1 MRPVRTF
8 RRMADVTSTTTDEDH
23 RHGRAELFAAI
34 LLGIAGVLTA
44 FCAYKAALTDGD
56 ALQGYTESTQ
66 QLTDSNQ
73 FYSQALQRSTKD
85 QQLFT
90 QFALESQT
98 ANEELVAYML
108 TLMDDNLR
116 DAVLWWSDA
125 VQQDDG
131 LLSPFVDHPDN
142 PYVNADQA
150 QAVKLE
156 TRSNATYED
165 AAAFDDE
172 GDQYELAAVL
182 FALTLFFAGIAT
194 LLKRIQAT
202 YVLLTAATL
211 SSAVGIVVL
220 VAAV

>member
-1 MRPVRTF
+1 
-8 RRMADVTSTTTDEDH
+8 MADTTSTVADADR
-23 RHGRAELFAAI
+23 RHGRVELFAAI

-44 FCAYKAALTDGD
+44 LCAYEAALTDGD

-73 FYSQALQRSTKD
+73 FYSQALSRSTRD
-85 QQLFT
+85 QQLFS

-98 ANEELVAYML
+98 ADEELVAYML

-116 DAVLWWSDA
+116 TAVLWWSEA
-125 VQQDDG
+125 VQQDETI
-131 LLSPFVDHPDN
+131 LSPFVDHPDN
-142 PYVNADQA
+142 PYVNVDQSEATGLEA
-150 QAVKLE
+150 QSNE
-156 TRSNATYED
+156 TYREASD
-165 AAAFDDE
+165 FDEE

-202 YVLLTAATL
+202 YVLLTAATV
-211 SSAVGIVVL
+211 SSVGGLVVL
-220 VAAV
+220 FTAI

>member
-1 MRPVRTF
+1 
-8 RRMADVTSTTTDEDH
+8 MADTTSTADADR

-73 FYSQALQRSTKD
+73 FYSQALSRSTRD
-85 QQLFT
+85 QQLFS

-116 DAVLWWSDA
+116 DAVLWWSEA
-125 VQQDDG
+125 VQQDET
-131 LLSPFVDHPDN
+131 LLSPFVEHPDN
-142 PYVNADQA
+142 PYVNVDQA
-150 QAVKLE
+150 EATALE
-156 TRSNATYED
+156 AQSNETYQEASD
-165 AAAFDDE
+165 FDEE

-194 LLKRIQAT
+194 LLKRMQAT
-202 YVLLTAATL
+202 YVLLAVATV
-211 SSAVGIVVL
+211 SSVGGLVVL
-220 VAAV
+220 FAAI

>member
-1 MRPVRTF
+1 
-8 RRMADVTSTTTDEDH
+8 MADTTSTAADADR

-44 FCAYKAALTDGD
+44 FCAYRAALTDGD

-73 FYSQALQRSTKD
+73 FYSQALSRSTRD
-85 QQLFT
+85 QQLFS

-116 DAVLWWSDA
+116 DAVLWWSEA
-125 VQQDDG
+125 VQKDET
-131 LLSPFVDHPDN
+131 LVSPFVDHPDN
-142 PYVNADQA
+142 PYVNVDQA
-150 QAVKLE
+150 EATALE
-156 TRSNATYED
+156 AQSNETYQEASD
-165 AAAFDDE
+165 FDEE

-194 LLKRIQAT
+194 LLKRMHAT
-202 YVLLTAATL
+202 YVLLAVATV
-211 SSAVGIVVL
+211 SSVGGLVVL
-220 VAAV
+220 FTAI

>member
-1 MRPVRTF
+1 
-8 RRMADVTSTTTDEDH
+8 MADTISTAADADR

-44 FCAYKAALTDGD
+44 FCAYKAALADGD

-73 FYSQALQRSTKD
+73 FYSQALSRSTRD

-90 QFALESQT
+90 QFALETQT

-125 VQQDDG
+125 VQQDDT

-142 PYVNADQA
+142 PYANVDQA
-150 QAVKLE
+150 EATALE
-156 TRSNATYED
+156 AQSNETYQE
-165 AAAFDDE
+165 AADFDEE

-202 YVLLTAATL
+202 YVLLAVATA
-211 SSAVGIVVL
+211 SSVGGLVVL
-220 VAAV
+220 VTAI

>member
-1 MRPVRTF
+1 
-8 RRMADVTSTTTDEDH
+8 MADTTSTTADADR

-73 FYSQALQRSTKD
+73 FYSQALSRSTRD
-85 QQLFT
+85 QQLFS

-116 DAVLWWSDA
+116 NAVLWWSDA
-125 VQQDDG
+125 VQQDET

-142 PYVNADQA
+142 PYVNVDQA
-150 QAVKLE
+150 EATALE
-156 TRSNATYED
+156 AQSNETYQEASD
-165 AAAFDDE
+165 FDEE

-202 YVLLTAATL
+202 YVLLAVATV
-211 SSAVGIVVL
+211 SSVGGLVVL
-220 VAAV
+220 LTAI

>member
-1 MRPVRTF
+1 MRIRLSF
-8 RRMADVTSTTTDEDH
+8 RRMADTTTTETGDD
-23 RHGRAELFAAI
+23 RRRGRAELFAAI

-73 FYSQALQRSTKD
+73 FYSQALSRSTRD
-85 QQLFT
+85 QQLFS

-98 ANEELVAYML
+98 ANEDLVAYML

-125 VQQDDG
+125 VQQDDT
-131 LLSPFVDHPDN
+131 LVSPFVDHPDN
-142 PYVNADQA
+142 PYVNVDQV
-150 QAVKLE
+150 QAVELE
-156 TRSNATYED
+156 AQSNDTYEEAVD
-165 AAAFDDE
+165 FDEE

-194 LLKRIQAT
+194 LLKRLQAT
-202 YVLLTAATL
+202 YVLL
-211 SSAVGIVVL
+211 AVGTASSVAGFVVL
-220 VAAV
+220 VAAL

>member
-1 MRPVRTF
+1 M
-8 RRMADVTSTTTDEDH
+8 
-23 RHGRAELFAAI
+23 
-34 LLGIAGVLTA
+34 LTA
-44 FCAYKAALTDGD
+44 VCAYKAALTDGD

-73 FYSQALQRSTKD
+73 FYSQALSRSTRD

-108 TLMDDNLR
+108 TLMDPNLR
-116 DAVLWWSDA
+116 DAVLWWSEA
-125 VQQDDG
+125 VQQDDS

-142 PYVNADQA
+142 PYVNVDQA
-150 QAVKLE
+150 DAVALE
-156 TRSNATYED
+156 RRSNATYKE
-165 AAAFDDE
+165 AADFDEE

-202 YVLLTAATL
+202 YVLLTAATV
-211 SSAVGIVVL
+211 SSIAGIVV
-220 VAAV
+220 VISAV

>member
-1 MRPVRTF
+1 
-8 RRMADVTSTTTDEDH
+8 MADTTSTAADADR

-44 FCAYKAALTDGD
+44 FCAYRAALTDGD

-73 FYSQALQRSTKD
+73 FYSQALSRSTRD
-85 QQLFT
+85 QQLFS

-116 DAVLWWSDA
+116 DAVLWWSAA
-125 VQQDDG
+125 VQQDET
-131 LLSPFVDHPDN
+131 LVSPFVDHPDN
-142 PYVNADQA
+142 PYVNVDQA
-150 QAVKLE
+150 EATALE
-156 TRSNATYED
+156 AQSNETYQEASD
-165 AAAFDDE
+165 FDEE

-194 LLKRIQAT
+194 LLKRMQAT
-202 YVLLTAATL
+202 YVLLAVATV
-211 SSAVGIVVL
+211 SSVGGLVVL
-220 VAAV
+220 FTAI